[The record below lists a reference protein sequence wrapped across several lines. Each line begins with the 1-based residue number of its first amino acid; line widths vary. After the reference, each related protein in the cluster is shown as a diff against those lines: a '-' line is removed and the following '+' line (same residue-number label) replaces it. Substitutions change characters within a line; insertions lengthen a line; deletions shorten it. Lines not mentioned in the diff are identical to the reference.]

1 MYNIG
6 TFSRITG
13 LTVKALRL
21 YHERGILEPRFVDE
35 KSGYRYYNRE
45 DASRARV
52 VVALKAMDCSLSEI
66 RHVMD
71 HCADESD
78 LVGFLTTKREALQA
92 EIARLRDISS
102 VIDRI
107 INREKEVTKMKEEG
121 FEVEVKRVDP
131 QLVISHRWTG
141 AWMEIGEVVL
151 KLRGAAE
158 KEISGSVVN
167 LCFNDEYKELD
178 ADIEVCMPLS
188 QAVESPWTCRTLEGG
203 EFATLLHR
211 GPFETLG
218 ESYLRV
224 FDWIEASGRKATLP
238 TRQVVHKG
246 PGPLLEG
253 DPNNYLTEVQV
264 PLI

>member
-6 TFSRITG
+6 RFSRITG

-21 YHERGILEPRFVDE
+21 YHERGILEPSFVDG
-35 KSGYRYYNRE
+35 KSGYRYYNRD
-45 DASRARV
+45 DAARARV

-66 RHVMD
+66 RHVMA

-78 LVGFLTTKREALQA
+78 LVGFLSSKKEALQA
-92 EIARLRDISS
+92 EVARLRDISS
-102 VIDRI
+102 AIDRI
-107 INREKEVTKMKEEG
+107 INREREVLKMQGKI
-121 FEVEVKRVDP
+121 FEVDVKRVEP

-141 AWMEIGEVVL
+141 AWQEIGEVVP
-151 KLRGAAE
+151 KLRDAAE
-158 KEISGSVVN
+158 KEISGPVIN
-167 LCFNDEYKELD
+167 LCYNDEYRELD
-178 ADIEVCMPLS
+178 ADIEVCMPLFR
-188 QAVESPWTCRTLEGG
+188 AVEGPWTCRTLEGG

-211 GPFETLG
+211 GAFSTLG

-253 DPNNYLTEVQV
+253 DPNNYLTEVQI
-264 PLI
+264 PII